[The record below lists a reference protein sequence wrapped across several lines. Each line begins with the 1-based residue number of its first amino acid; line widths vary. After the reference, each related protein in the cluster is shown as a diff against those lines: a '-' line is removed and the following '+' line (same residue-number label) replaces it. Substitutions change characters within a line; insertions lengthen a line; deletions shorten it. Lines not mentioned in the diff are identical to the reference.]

1 MRHTSDCM
9 HKKELLSGLLFSI
22 MFSLY
27 SIDRFLKED
36 LIGFNTLGLVSS
48 IVHKLILIKTW
59 T

>member
-36 LIGFNTLGLVSS
+36 LIGFNTLGLVS
-48 IVHKLILIKTW
+48 
-59 T
+59 